1 MVLVASVP
9 FSRFL
14 PSYEDAGVPAE
25 ALSAHLGAPDVGYV
39 IGGMSSEA
47 PKD

>member
-25 ALSAHLGAPDVGYV
+25 AHWGAPDVGYV